1 MEFST
6 KAIEKVA
13 EILAEEIRSQLPN
26 PQDIRE
32 VETGMR
38 EFLQK
43 SGAEGLKRYLE
54 QMDEQ
59 VQPQEKA
66 SDCECTGKRR
76 YLFRRKAVILSV
88 FGRVSYKRRYY
99 LCSQCGS
106 GMYPLDEQM
115 RLAAGEVTAG
125 LAELLALA
133 GVETAFAESSRLIER
148 FLLFRVSDNT
158 LRKET
163 ERFGELQK
171 AREEEW
177 IRQSQDEAWLQA
189 RFHQPGKQAGRLY
202 GSIDG
207 VMTPC
212 KGEWREMKNIVW
224 YHVQPIR
231 SYEKRRHHAS
241 RVGEQ
246 NDLQAREITYHCDI
260 QSPEQ
265 FGDLF
270 WATACQRKAD
280 LYEEVVFVCDGAAW
294 IWKLIERHF
303 PQAVQ
308 IVDWYHAS
316 EYLPPIAEAAFGR
329 DTPEYLAWLQQA
341 RTLLWEGQIDDLIHE
356 CQSLESIPAAQ
367 TAVHHAVSYFTNNQK
382 RMDYARFRQ
391 QGYFIGSGTVESA
404 GKQIAALRL
413 KRAGARWTQNGAVA
427 TAKARA
433 AWLSNQ
439 WDDLAARRAMLPIAT

>member
-6 KAIEKVA
+6 KVIEKMA
-13 EILAEEIRSQLPN
+13 EIMAEEMGSQVPN

-32 VETGMR
+32 VETIMR
-38 EFLQK
+38 ELLK
-43 SGAEGLKRYLE
+43 KVGAEGLQRYLE
-54 QMDEQ
+54 RMDE
-59 VQPQEKA
+59 VKPQEKEM
-66 SDCECTGKRR
+66 DCECTGKRR
-76 YLFRRKAVILSV
+76 YLFRREAVILSV
-88 FGRVSYKRRYY
+88 FGRVRYKRRYY
-99 LCSQCGS
+99 VCPECGS
-106 GMYPLDEQM
+106 GACPLDQRM
-115 RLAAGEVTAG
+115 QLAAGEVTAG

-133 GVETAFAESSRLIER
+133 GVETAFAESSRLVER

-177 IRQSQDEAWLQA
+177 KRQSQDEAWLQA
-189 RFHQPGKQAGRLY
+189 RLQRHSRQAGRLY

-207 VMTPC
+207 VMAPC
-212 KGEWREMKNIVW
+212 KGEWREMKNIAW
-224 YHVQPIR
+224 YQVETIR

-241 RVGEQ
+241 LVGEQ

-260 QSPEQ
+260 QSPDQ

-270 WATACQRKAD
+270 WATACQRNAD
-280 LYEEVVFVCDGAAW
+280 LYEELVFVCDGAVW
-294 IWKLIERHF
+294 IGKLIERHF

-316 EYLPPIAEAAFGR
+316 QYLPPVAEAAFGR
-329 DTPEYLAWLQQA
+329 ETTEYHSWLQQA
-341 RTLLWEGQIDDLIHE
+341 RSLLWEGQIDDLIHD
-356 CQSLESIPAAQ
+356 CQSLGSVPAAQ
-367 TAVHHAVSYFTNNQK
+367 KAVHNAVSYFSNNQK

-413 KRAGARWTQNGAVA
+413 KRAGARWTENGAVA

-439 WDDLAARRAMLPIAT
+439 WDDLAARRSILPLAN